1 MSNAEI
7 LSAAV
12 HEAGHFVFAA
22 SQQQTPDSLAM
33 EFDAARSCWVGQT
46 KLPSIGHLSV
56 ETQFVTS
63 FGYCFSGCFAQ
74 VKHAIQLL
82 DPQAGVPWSD
92 LFRWVESDASKPL
105 SLSLSK
111 AQQFIVP
118 SAWFDQQDADTFQ
131 HDAGAAKFCL
141 PDWESYGNYVCQA
154 FEHVT
159 DVMEDPLSWEKIE
172 RLAVKLA
179 SSISQQRACL
189 RPHELASAWR

>member
-7 LSAAV
+7 LSAAI

-22 SQQQTPDSLAM
+22 RQQQTPDLLAM
-33 EFDAARSCWVGQT
+33 EFDAARSCWIGQT
-46 KLPSIGHLSV
+46 ELPPTGHLSV
-56 ETQFVTS
+56 ESNFVTS

-74 VKHAIQLL
+74 VKYAIELL

-105 SLSLSK
+105 SLPISGGRML
-111 AQQFIVP
+111 IVP
-118 SAWFDQQDADTFQ
+118 SAWFDPQDAETFREN
-131 HDAGAAKFCL
+131 AGAAKFCL
-141 PDWESYGNYVCQA
+141 PDWESYGNYVYEA
-154 FEHVT
+154 FKLT
-159 DVMEDPLSWEKIE
+159 IGVMEDPLSWEKIE

-189 RPHELASAWR
+189 RLHELAST